1 MYVPYSKQGS
11 MKIRGIIIRFF
22 VCITIIALTCP
33 AYAQSWKD
41 LKDRSIEFYEAGKND
56 SAIFYGKLAMQV
68 TIQSFGKNSTVYG
81 DDLIRL
87 AGFYQGKG
95 DYVNAEAS
103 LLEAVSV
110 YKIAMGADNRYYA
123 ITLNTL
129 AAFYTSIKKF
139 DKAEALYTQSLA
151 IVKNA
156 MGDDHPE
163 YANTVSGMAE
173 MYEPMG
179 NNAKAEILFIE
190 ALAIRKKA
198 LGTDH
203 PDYTS
208 SLYDLGSLYYSERA
222 YVKAEPIFAELLAI
236 IKKNFGVAS
245 QQYVLALNNLGMVD
259 EFTGNNTNAEQ
270 LYLEAIDICKK
281 GNKTQH
287 PLYVSSVY
295 NLGHVLMSMGEY
307 SKAIPFCEEAL
318 SLQRT
323 LLGTE
328 NADYANTVNMLAL
341 LYQHTG
347 NNAKAELLYVEAL
360 SIRKNLFGPES
371 DSYAEFLNNLSFLY
385 TAMGNYAKAMPL
397 SIESLAICKKVP
409 GTEHPHY
416 AIALNSLAFLY
427 KSQGDY
433 ANAEKLYLESLAL
446 RQKLFGSENAEY
458 ASCLNNLAALYVDMG
473 EQGKAEPMFISA
485 LAIRKK
491 VLGVEHPDYGTS
503 LNNLAR
509 FYQIKGSYTKAE
521 PLYSEALENTK
532 KSLGMAHPDYAQ
544 SLNNLGTLY
553 SEMGNYE
560 KAEPLFIEGKKVTL
574 QNISK
579 NFSFLSE
586 QEKERYMQT
595 VTADFEYYHSFLMQY
610 QRLKPSVS
618 AEAYN
623 IELATKGMILSSGIQ
638 LKQAIISS
646 GNPEAIATFDK
657 WNGLKTILAHLYS
670 IPVAQRKLN
679 IDSIENLAN
688 DCEKKLS
695 RLSTSFRQGE
705 LLAQADWKS
714 VQQALGPNEVS
725 IEFASFR
732 FYNHTRRTDTTQ
744 YIAIVL
750 RKRDAYPSIIKLC
763 RQTQLDTLLNRSGN
777 TNSSFISG
785 LYRGGHTLSS
795 GISNAERRQLYKLI
809 WRPLDSLLRPG
820 DHIYYSPS
828 GSLHQVA
835 FAAIPVN
842 GDTLLSDRYQLTQ
855 LNSTAALLQ
864 PVLVL
869 DKKDLSIAAFGGIK
883 YDASVTELLDSA
895 PKANQLIASRS
906 LPDGSRGSTWT
917 YLPGTLNEI
926 NSIDSLTKAFHV
938 PATIYRGTSASEETY
953 KNNRLGRSPAIIHI
967 ATHGFFFP
975 DPEKENKGIETLT
988 DDKQEFRTSVNP
1000 LNRSGLLF
1008 AGANHI
1014 WRGESLPAGLEDGIL
1029 TAYEASNVT
1038 LSNTQLVVLSAC
1050 ETGLGDIKGSE
1061 GVFGLQR
1068 AFKAA
1073 GANYLMMSLWKVPD
1087 SETAEFMKE
1096 FYQSLFSGRSIE
1108 QAFSLSQTVM
1118 KNKYRKDPYKWAA
1131 FVLVR

>member
-1 MYVPYSKQGS
+1 
-11 MKIRGIIIRFF
+11 MKSRRIVIRVFL
-22 VCITIIALTCP
+22 CITIIALTCP
-33 AYAQSWKD
+33 TYAQSWKD
-41 LKDRSIEFYEAGKND
+41 LKDRSIEFNEAGKTD
-56 SAIFYGKLAMQV
+56 SAIFYGKQAMQV
-68 TIQSFGKNSTVYG
+68 TVQSFGKNSTVYG

-87 AGFYQGKG
+87 AGFYQAKG
-95 DYVNAEAS
+95 DYANAEPL
-103 LLEAVSV
+103 LLEAVSA
-110 YKIAMGADNRYYA
+110 YKTAMGADNRYYA
-123 ITLNTL
+123 GTLNTL
-129 AAFYTSIKKF
+129 AAFYTSAKKF
-139 DKAEALYTQSLA
+139 DKAEILYTQSLA
-151 IVKNA
+151 IVKDA
-156 MGDDHPE
+156 LGDDHPE
-163 YANTVSGMAE
+163 YANAISGMAE
-173 MYEPMG
+173 MYEAEG
-179 NNAKAEILFIE
+179 SNTKAEALFIE

-198 LGTDH
+198 LGIDH

-208 SLYDLGSLYYSERA
+208 SLYNLGSLYYSERA
-222 YVKAEPIFAELLAI
+222 YIKAEPVFAELLAI
-236 IKKNFGVAS
+236 IKRNFGVAS
-245 QQYVLALNNLGMVD
+245 QQYVLALNNLGMTD
-259 EFTGNNTNAEQ
+259 EYAENYAVAEP
-270 LYLEAIDICKK
+270 LYLEAIEICKQ
-281 GNKTQH
+281 GHKTQH
-287 PLYVSSVY
+287 PLYATSVY
-295 NLGHVLMSMGEY
+295 NLAHLYMSAGEY

-318 SLQRT
+318 ALQKM
-323 LLGTE
+323 LSGTE
-328 NADYANTVNMLAL
+328 NTDYANTANMLAL

-360 SIRKNLFGPES
+360 TIRKNAFGPES
-371 DSYAEFLNNLSFLY
+371 DAYAESLNNLSFLY
-385 TAMGNYAKAMPL
+385 TSVGNYAKAMPL
-397 SIESLAICKKVP
+397 SMESLAICKKVL

-433 ANAEKLYLESLAL
+433 ANAEKLYQESLAL
-446 RQKLFGSENAEY
+446 RKKLFGMENDEY
-458 ASCLNNLAALYVDMG
+458 ASCLNNLAALYVDIKDY
-473 EQGKAEPMFISA
+473 GKAEPMFIAA

-509 FYQIKGSYTKAE
+509 FYQIQGSYAKAE
-521 PLYSEALENTK
+521 PLYTEALENTK
-532 KSLGMAHPDYAQ
+532 RSLGTAHPDYAQ

-553 SEMGNYE
+553 AEMGNYA
-560 KAEPLFIEGKKVTL
+560 KAEPLFMEGKKVTL

-579 NFSFLSE
+579 NFSFLTE
-586 QEKERYMQT
+586 QEKERYMET

-610 QRLKPSVS
+610 QRQKPSVS

-623 IELATKGMILSSGIQ
+623 IELATKGIILSSGIQ
-638 LKQAIISS
+638 LKQAVINS
-646 GNPEAIATFDK
+646 GNQEAIATVDR

-670 IPVAQRKLN
+670 LPIAQRN
-679 IDSIENLAN
+679 QNADSIENLAN
-688 DCEKKLS
+688 DCEKKLN
-695 RLSTSFRQGE
+695 RLSASFRQGE
-705 LLAQADWKS
+705 VLSRADWKS

-732 FYNHTRRTDTTQ
+732 FYKNTRRTDTTQ

-750 RKRDAYPSIIKLC
+750 RKSDAYPSIVKLC
-763 RQTQLDTLLNRSGN
+763 RQIQLDTLLNRSGN
-777 TNSSFISG
+777 TNSSFISSM
-785 LYRGGHTLSS
+785 YRGSHILSS
-795 GISNAERRQLYKLI
+795 GISNADRRQLYKLV
-809 WRPLDSLLRPG
+809 WQPLDSLLRPG

-835 FAAIPVN
+835 FAAIPIR

-864 PVLVL
+864 PVQSF
-869 DKKDLSIAAFGGIK
+869 DKNDLSIAAFGGIK
-883 YDASVTELLDSA
+883 YDASVTELLDAA
-895 PKANQLIASRS
+895 PTSNQLIASRS

-926 NSIDSLTKAFHV
+926 NSIDSLAKVFNI
-938 PATIYRGTSASEETY
+938 PATVYRGTSASEETY
-953 KNNRLGRSPAIIHI
+953 KNYRLVRSPAIIHI

-975 DPEKENKGIETLT
+975 DPEKENKENGAAMT
-988 DDKQEFRTSVNP
+988 DDKQEFRTSANP

-1014 WRGESLPAGLEDGIL
+1014 WQGETLPPGLEDGIL

-1096 FYQSLFSGRSIE
+1096 FYQSLFSGQSIE
-1108 QAFSLSQTVM
+1108 QAFSSSQTVM